1 MAKKA
6 AKRTSAG
13 RKASQRRKAD
23 EAKEAVTE
31 AKEAEGLAKVKAAFL
46 DALRS
51 NYGLVVRAAELV
63 GVRPKTLYSWRIG
76 DTEFAKE
83 WEAAVEQSTDMLE
96 AEAVRRAA
104 EGYPG
109 RPVVHQGSVVV
120 EITEYSDQLLSLM
133 LKSRRAKFADLK
145 RVAGADGESPV
156 QIEKI
161 ERVIVDPEGD
171 ES

>member
-1 MAKKA
+1 
-6 AKRTSAG
+6 
-13 RKASQRRKAD
+13 
-23 EAKEAVTE
+23 
-31 AKEAEGLAKVKAAFL
+31 
-46 DALRS
+46 
-51 NYGLVVRAAELV
+51 
-63 GVRPKTLYSWRIG
+63 
-76 DTEFAKE
+76 
-83 WEAAVEQSTDMLE
+83 
-96 AEAVRRAA
+96 
-104 EGYPG
+104 
-109 RPVVHQGSVVV
+109 VVHQGSVVV